1 MDIVTLNCE
10 QKELITKFIQRVKET
25 STEVESLKEQ
35 IKDYNQIVKDDITN
49 VNQRTGIDKKILSAV
64 AKKISEPEKVR
75 EQQEIQEL
83 VDALLEIVGK
93 K

>member
-35 IKDYNQIVKDDITN
+35 IKDYNLIVKDDITN